1 MRTISRVRAATGAP
15 PEDPFI
21 VAKAGHLTALLVGLP
36 NVGKSYLSHRLGGDG
51 ASIAAYPFSTTI
63 PAVHLAS
70 LDNLRIQIVDL
81 PPLDEGAVEGLP
93 YGEKLRRMLGLADVL
108 CVVLDAS
115 GDVELQELVLSEELS
130 SLGVELQAESVLVLG
145 NRASETADPD
155 APVPDTVLAGTRAPL
170 RSEGDFH
177 GVLARIAAAG
187 GYLSAFVK
195 PGSVDEGGG
204 PAVGGTRRHSQGPG
218 ALRPP
223 GARPEADRR
232 PGMGCICQAAGPEGV
247 RRALAGR
254 RRRGGAAGA
263 MTSRCRVTQLN
274 LRQATAGDRERLCR
288 IQSEAMRPYVNPSKV
303 SFICCGLHA
312 AARHC
317 RSGTCCE
324 WCA

>member
-1 MRTISRVRAATGAP
+1 MMLKARDMRRKISGELKGKPEAEQVRIIERYVQGWPPNLRGEYVEIRRHLVRRLERMRSISRVRAATGAP

-36 NVGKSYLSHRLGGDG
+36 NVGKSYLFHRLGGDG
-51 ASIAAYPFSTTI
+51 ASIADYPFSTTI

-130 SLGVELQAESVLVLG
+130 SLGVELQAESVLVLD

-155 APVPDTVLAGTRAPL
+155 APVPNTVLAGTRAPL

-187 GYLSAFVK
+187 GYVAIYAK
-195 PGSVDEGGG
+195 
-204 PAVGGTRRHSQGPG
+204 
-218 ALRPP
+218 PP
-223 GARPEADRR
+223 GQSTEEADRLWVER
-232 PGMGCICQAAGPEGV
+232 GATVNDLAVSVHRE
-247 RRALAGR
+247 LAGR
-254 RRRGGAAGA
+254 LTGA
-263 MTSRCRVTQLN
+263 RVWGESA
-274 LRQATAGDRERLCR
+274 RQPGQRVSAEHSVADGDVVELLVR
-288 IQSEAMRPYVNPSKV
+288 
-303 SFICCGLHA
+303 
-312 AARHC
+312 
-317 RSGTCCE
+317 
-324 WCA
+324 